1 MRILQL
7 HLDFIEYEPIQ
18 KEIEAAE
25 GTEKKVFRFEN
36 LLGLFVSVEAKD
48 DESLVERIVEDT
60 KQILGNLK
68 LNRVLIYPYAHLS
81 KELANPSK
89 ALNLLKLME
98 EKFREAG
105 VEVFRAPFG
114 WNKALSLKIKGH
126 PLAEQLRIYEGK
138 EEISTALKVEERL
151 VSEWYILEPNGNLIE
166 VEKFDFSNFPNL
178 EKFARY
184 EIAKSRKVDR
194 VPPHVKLMKRLEIAD
209 SEPGSD
215 PGNLRYYPK
224 GRLIKSLLE
233 NFVTQKVLEFGAME
247 VETPLM
253 YDYNHPAFA
262 DYLNRFPARHYI
274 LLSGNKK
281 YFMRFSACFGQ
292 FLIAKD
298 AQISYKN
305 LPLRIYELTRYSFR
319 REKSGEIT
327 GLRRLRSFT
336 MPDMHTLCK
345 DLKQAKK
352 EFKKQFDFCLK
363 VLLEIGFSKDD
374 FEVAL
379 RFTKDFWKQ
388 NKNFII
394 SLVKKFGK
402 PFLIEMWN
410 YRYAYFDPK
419 FEFNFVDA
427 LDKASALSTVQIDH
441 ENAQR
446 YGITYV
452 DEKGKEQYPLIL
464 HCSPS
469 GAIERVMYALLEKAY
484 LEEKKGGIP
493 ALPFW
498 LSPTQ
503 VRLIPVNDNFLP
515 FCEKLAKKLEKF
527 ARVDIDDRNETV
539 QRKIRD
545 AELEWVPLILVVGE
559 KEVKT
564 NKFQVRIREEKTIK
578 EMDLKEILKWIKAK
592 IKNKP
597 FKPLNLPK
605 RISRRVPQF

>member
-18 KEIEAAE
+18 KEIEIAE
-25 GTEKKVFRFEN
+25 NTEKKLFRFEN
-36 LLGLFVSVEAKD
+36 LIALFVSVEEED
-48 DESLVERIVEDT
+48 DESLVEKVVEDT
-60 KQILGNLK
+60 KQFLNNLK

-81 KELANPSK
+81 KELATPSK

-98 EKFREAG
+98 EKFREVG
-105 VEVFRAPFG
+105 IEVFRAPFG
-114 WNKALSLKIKGH
+114 WNKALSLKVKGY

-138 EEISTALKVEERL
+138 EEVSTALKMEEQL
-151 VSEWYILEPNGNLIE
+151 ISEWYILDEKGNLIE
-166 VEKFDFSNFPNL
+166 VDRFDFSNFPNL
-178 EKFARY
+178 EKLARY

-194 VPPHVKLMKRLEIAD
+194 IPPHVTLMKRLEIAD

-233 NFVTQKVLEFGAME
+233 SFVTQKVLEFGAME

-262 DYLNRFPARHYI
+262 DYLNRFPARHYV
-274 LLSGNKK
+274 LLSDNKK
-281 YFMRFSACFGQ
+281 FFMRFSACFGQ

-298 AQISYKN
+298 AQLSYKN

-336 MPDMHTLCK
+336 MPDMHTFCK
-345 DLKQAKK
+345 DLKEAKK

-363 VLLEIGFSKDD
+363 VLLEIGFTKDD

-394 SLVKKFGK
+394 SLIKKFGK

-441 ENAQR
+441 ENSKR
-446 YGITYV
+446 YGIKYV
-452 DEKGKEQYPLIL
+452 DENGKEQYPLIL

-484 LEEKKGGIP
+484 LEEKKGGVP
-493 ALPFW
+493 SLPFW

-503 VRLIPVNDNFLP
+503 IRLIPVNDSFLP
-515 FCEKLAKKLEKF
+515 FCEKVSKKLEKF

-545 AELEWVPLILVVGE
+545 AEMEWVPLILVVGE

-578 EMDLKEILKWIKAK
+578 EMDLKEILKWVKTRIG
-592 IKNKP
+592 NKP

-605 RISRRVPQF
+605 RISKRVSQF